1 MEKAKAAVLSFSKQ
15 QKLVPG
21 HLNTLNQS
29 KQSCATIYYPHLITC
44 PSFAASELC
53 EGCIV
58 KEGHPSVSSNPYR
71 ALGFGFQKQRQGTS
85 STFPDHTNTNR
96 PGGPPLRYAFFRRFY

>member
-1 MEKAKAAVLSFSKQ
+1 MRNNL
-15 QKLVPG
+15 LPVPSSY
-21 HLNTLNQS
+21 NM
-29 KQSCATIYYPHLITC
+29 

-71 ALGFGFQKQRQGTS
+71 ALGFGFQKQRQGISTTS

-96 PGGPPLRYAFFRRFY
+96 PGGPPLRYAFFVSVLLTIYV